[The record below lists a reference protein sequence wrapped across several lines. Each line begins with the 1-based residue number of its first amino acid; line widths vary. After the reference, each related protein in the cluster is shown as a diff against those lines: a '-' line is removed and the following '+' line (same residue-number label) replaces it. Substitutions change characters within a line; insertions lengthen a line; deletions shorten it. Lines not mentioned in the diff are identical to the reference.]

1 MCPLIDESIET
12 MNLLMLAEGD
22 SERLSAAGSGIPN
35 AVVRHLRLQGHEVST
50 GDVDLDGWTKL
61 VGAAS
66 SFSPKRQRWVVGY
79 HLDPLPFALRSRRA
93 VNRVKRHGAKLDAVI
108 QWGAT
113 FSSAPSGV
121 PYFLYCDSNIH
132 ISRNSAHSWAAS
144 LQPAEIE
151 RAIGRE
157 QKVYEN
163 AAGIFTLS
171 ECVRRS
177 FVNDLSIPAD
187 RVETVYAGH
196 NLDVGGVPPFAKL
209 REGRTAPNVLFVGR
223 EFSRKGGDLL
233 LRAFERVRQVIP
245 DATLTIVGPKDL
257 SLSTPGVESLGL
269 LDKDDPSG
277 FRRLVQAY
285 ERATVFAFPTRF
297 EPFGIVLLEA
307 MIFGL
312 PCVAPR
318 VWAVP
323 EIVQDGETGLLFDPE
338 SVDGLTMAL
347 VRLLENPELAL
358 RMGCAGRTRVES
370 QFTWEQ
376 VAARM
381 TRRMDAELR
390 SGAAARGA

>member
-1 MCPLIDESIET
+1 
-12 MNLLMLAEGD
+12 MNLMMLAEGD
-22 SERLSAAGSGIPN
+22 SERSSTAGSGIPN
-35 AVVRHLRLQGHEVST
+35 AIVRHLRSQGHQVTT
-50 GDVDLDGWTKL
+50 GDVDLDGLDKI
-61 VGAAS
+61 VGAAF

-79 HLDPLPFALRSRRA
+79 HLGALPFALRSRRA
-93 VNRVKRHGAKLDAVI
+93 VKRVKPLKGQLDAVI

-132 ISRNSAHSWAAS
+132 ISRHSSHSWAAS
-144 LQPAEIE
+144 LAPVEIE
-151 RAIGRE
+151 QAITRE
-157 QKVYEN
+157 QTVYEN

-196 NLDVGGVPPFAKL
+196 NLDGAPLPPRA
-209 REGRTAPNVLFVGR
+209 RSAGQQTAPNVLFVGR
-223 EFSRKGGDLL
+223 EFARKGGDLL

-245 DATLTIVGPKDL
+245 DATLTLVGPKDL
-257 SLSTPGVESLGL
+257 PLSAPGGQSLGL
-269 LDKDDPSG
+269 LNKDDPAD
-277 FRRLVQAY
+277 FRRLAQAY

-307 MIFGL
+307 MFFGL

-323 EIVQDGETGLLFDPE
+323 EIVQDEETGLLFEPE
-338 SVDGLTMAL
+338 SVDGLTTAL
-347 VRLLENPELAL
+347 VTVLRNPELAT
-358 RMGCAGRTRVES
+358 RMGCAGRKRVES

-376 VAARM
+376 VAAKM
-381 TRRMDAELR
+381 ARRIDAWLHPVAVGQE
-390 SGAAARGA
+390 G

>member
-1 MCPLIDESIET
+1 

-22 SERLSAAGSGIPN
+22 SERQSAAGSGIPN
-35 AVVRHLRLQGHEVST
+35 SVVRHLRSHGHQVST
-50 GDVDLDGWTKL
+50 GNVDLDGWDKL
-61 VGAAS
+61 LGAAF

-79 HLDPLPFALRSRRA
+79 HLGSLSFALRSRRA
-93 VNRVKRHGAKLDAVI
+93 VQRVEHLRGKLDAVI

-113 FSSAPSGV
+113 FSSAASGV

-132 ISRNSAHSWAAS
+132 ISRNSAHSWAAY

-151 RAIGRE
+151 QAIARE

-177 FVNDLSIPAD
+177 FVNDLSIPAE

-196 NLDVGGVPPFAKL
+196 NLDVGAILPIAKL
-209 REGRTAPNVLFVGR
+209 GAQRTPPNVLFVGR
-223 EFSRKGGDLL
+223 EFTRKGGDLL

-245 DATLTIVGPKDL
+245 GATLTIVGPKDL
-257 SLSTPGVESLGL
+257 RVSMPGVQSLGL
-269 LDKDDPSG
+269 LDKDDPSDW
-277 FRRLVQAY
+277 RRLVEAY
-285 ERATVFAFPTRF
+285 SRATVFAFPTRF

-307 MIFGL
+307 MFFGL

-338 SVDGLTMAL
+338 SVDGLTTAL
-347 VRLLENPELAL
+347 VQLLENPELAV
-358 RMGCAGRTRVES
+358 RMGCAGRKRVES
-370 QFTWEQ
+370 QFTWEH
-376 VAARM
+376 VTTKMAKRIG
-381 TRRMDAELR
+381 AELR
-390 SGAAARGA
+390 PGAERRAS